1 MGIDTSSMTNTEW
14 AKYHL
19 TQLTTATSADDFA
32 ARGCAFLARQVNITM
47 NGVHVSPAL
56 YAEQWGAA
64 VGLKGSISF
73 AGAVETP
80 QVRIPMTQ
88 NAGLV
93 GLLYDAIFVPSEPSA
108 VHGTGALGRISVTSS
123 INVIIAD
130 DKNLP
135 ASALDRRRVV
145 SINQVLIDKDDALT
159 FPLRD

>member
-1 MGIDTSSMTNTEW
+1 MGPPSRYALRLASRDQNESSATQTIVQQIEPVRPRIPIGIDTSSMTNTEW

-64 VGLKGSISF
+64 VGLKGTISF

-88 NAGLV
+88 V
-93 GLLYDAIFVPSEPSA
+93 
-108 VHGTGALGRISVTSS
+108 RIRYELFQCS
-123 INVIIAD
+123 
-130 DKNLP
+130 
-135 ASALDRRRVV
+135 
-145 SINQVLIDKDDALT
+145 LIL
-159 FPLRD
+159 F

>member
-1 MGIDTSSMTNTEW
+1 MGPPSRYALRLAARDQTEAAATQTLVHHIQPERPRIPIGIDTSSMTNTEW

-19 TQLTTATSADDFA
+19 TQLTTATSGDEFA

-73 AGAVETP
+73 AGVVETP

-88 NAGLV
+88 VRV
-93 GLLYDAIFVPSEPSA
+93 GFNCL
-108 VHGTGALGRISVTSS
+108 
-123 INVIIAD
+123 
-130 DKNLP
+130 K
-135 ASALDRRRVV
+135 RV
-145 SINQVLIDKDDALT
+145 
-159 FPLRD
+159 